1 MTSIIR
7 HPGRATDKKELMPS
21 QPPDARRQARVR
33 TETWCQMARIW
44 LEVAESEHRE
54 DLSLMFKGKPSLSPA
69 GGGLVGEGIC
79 SGRQGWVFGTLGAG
93 PEVAPRAPL

>member
-33 TETWCQMARIW
+33 TETWCQMAHIW

-54 DLSLMFKGKPSLSPA
+54 DLSLMFKGKASLSPA

-93 PEVAPRAPL
+93 PEGAPRAPL

>member
-1 MTSIIR
+1 
-7 HPGRATDKKELMPS
+7 
-21 QPPDARRQARVR
+21 
-33 TETWCQMARIW
+33 MARIW

-93 PEVAPRAPL
+93 PEVAPQAPL